1 MMDLASTAR
10 MTAARIRRNPLSS
23 IALMLLIAISSAT
36 AGAGV
41 FALTSSIGATERLF
55 RLAQAPDAVQMHVGA
70 IDPDALD
77 SFAAANPDIVRDHQA
92 QVALQLDNLALRV
105 DGASDVARAGVMDLL
120 LVAQSPRFDLL
131 LDSTGRPVTVRDGEI
146 AVPSYYANAYDLAVG
161 DAIELVIDGAAR
173 PYTVSD
179 VVQDAQMGPSLVNSK
194 RFVVSPHDW
203 QRLSGS
209 LPEEHILTFQLVEG
223 TGERFAEAYRLA
235 QLPAN
240 GAAVDGAL
248 LRLITALSD
257 GLVAIVTILV
267 SLILLSITLLCLRIM
282 VLTALEEDARR
293 IGVLRAIGFSHR
305 DVQGT
310 LLVGY
315 VVHAAVGLI
324 VALILV
330 RPISAL
336 LMSPGSTTLTSPQ
349 GGAAIA
355 TMTVT
360 VVITSALSI
369 ALAAQLLRGV
379 RRVSPLA
386 ALTRPQLSPQPG
398 RRPRRLRWDLPLPAT
413 VRLATR
419 GLTSRPGAAVLL
431 IAMVACAVTLSSL
444 PLRVTQT
451 IAAPDFV
458 TVMGVGESDI
468 RAFLRAGGDADAPA
482 RLERSLEQDPDIE
495 RFASATS
502 YRVDLVAGND
512 RETIALEVGDTSLFP
527 VAYVQGT
534 GPSLPG
540 EIALSTLAAERAG
553 VEVGQSVDVSSGG
566 ATHRHRIT
574 AIYHD
579 ITNGGRSGKAAS
591 FDEGTGVP
599 LWRTVLIDVREGV
612 DQHEKTAALSDDH
625 PASTFTELDRFVQ
638 YTLGDTVERMQ
649 AASIVAGGSAAVV
662 MLLVFALRG
671 RLEAARDES
680 DLRLLRLLGWP
691 RGTVRAVPV
700 IRAAIVAAIGLLL
713 GVVATETLGP
723 SVLGAMLS
731 SFGGGATA
739 LTSTNALA
747 VAAAA
752 LVGAAVLA
760 GTLLASLTLPTLRN
774 ES

>member
-1 MMDLASTAR
+1 MDLASTRR

-23 IALMLLIAISSAT
+23 IALMLLIAISAAT

-41 FALTSSIGATERLF
+41 FALASSIGSTERLF
-55 RLAQAPDAVQMHVGA
+55 RLAQAPDAVQMHVGT
-70 IDPDALD
+70 IDTDALD
-77 SFAAANPDIVRDHQA
+77 SFAAANTDIVRDHQA
-92 QVALQLDNLALRV
+92 QIALQLDNLALRV
-105 DGASDVARAGVMDLL
+105 DGESDVARAGVMDLL
-120 LVAQSPRFDLL
+120 LVTQSPRFDLML
-131 LDSTGRPVTVRDGEI
+131 GSDGHPATVRDGEI
-146 AVPSYYANAYDLAVG
+146 AVPTYYASAYGLAPG
-161 DAIELVIDGAAR
+161 DTVELVIDGVAR

-179 VVQDAQMGPSLVNSK
+179 VIQDAQMGPSLVNSK
-194 RFVVSPHDW
+194 RLVISPGDW

-209 LPEEHILTFQLVEG
+209 LPEEHILTFRLVDG
-223 TGERFAEAYRLA
+223 AGDRFAEAYRFA

-305 DVQGT
+305 DVRGT
-310 LLVGY
+310 LLIGY
-315 VVHAAVGLI
+315 AVHAAAGSI
-324 VALILV
+324 VALLLV
-330 RPISAL
+330 WPVSSLLTSQASA
-336 LMSPGSTTLTSPQ
+336 TLTGPQ
-349 GGAAIA
+349 GGVVSAVTII
-355 TMTVT
+355 T
-360 VVITSALSI
+360 VVVTSILPV
-369 ALAAQLLRGV
+369 LVAAQLLRGI
-379 RRVSPLA
+379 RRISPLA
-386 ALTRPQLSPQPG
+386 ALTRPQVSPQTG
-398 RRPRRLRWDLPLPAT
+398 HRPRRLRWDLPLPAT

-431 IAMVACAVTLSSL
+431 IAMVACAVTLSVL

-451 IAAPDFV
+451 IAAPEFV
-458 TVMGVGESDI
+458 TVMGVGQSDI
-468 RAFLRAGGDADAPA
+468 RAFLRAGGDADAPE

-512 RETIALEVGDTSLFP
+512 RETIALEVGDPSLFP
-527 VAYVQGT
+527 VAYVRGT

-540 EIALSTLAAERAG
+540 EIALSTLAAEKVG
-553 VEVGQSVDVSSGG
+553 VGVGQSVDAISGG
-566 ATHRHRIT
+566 ASRSFRVT

-591 FDEGTGVP
+591 FDEATGAP
-599 LWRTVLIDVREGV
+599 LWRTVLIDLRDGV
-612 DQHEKTAALSDDH
+612 DQHAKATALSGDH
-625 PASTFTELDRFVQ
+625 PGASFTELDRFVQ

-649 AASIVAGGSAAVV
+649 AASMVAGGSAAVV

-671 RLEAARDES
+671 RLESARDET
-680 DLRLLRLLGWP
+680 DLRLLRLLGWSADA
-691 RGTVRAVPV
+691 VRAVPM
-700 IRAAIVAAIGLLL
+700 IRAAIVAALGLLL
-713 GVVATETLGP
+713 GGVVAETLGP

-739 LTSTNALA
+739 LTSPSILPVA
-747 VAAAA
+747 VAGSVA
-752 LVGAAVLA
+752 AAVLA
-760 GTLLASLTLPTLRN
+760 GTVIASLALPPLRN